1 MPQSIDIVLGTRPEA
16 VKMAPVIA
24 AFRDFPDEFSVRVLS
39 TGQHRE
45 MLTQILDSFD
55 LQPDRDLEIMR
66 PGQSLAEISAD
77 VLRVMDQEIKSHRPD
92 LLLVQ
97 GDTSTVLAAAL
108 AAFYHHVP
116 VGHVEAGLRSHDLQ
130 NPFPEEANRR
140 LVSILTGPHFAPTD
154 SAALEL
160 LAEHVPAENI
170 AVTGNTVVD
179 ALLHFADKLG
189 PLAQDVQSR
198 LQGRRMILV
207 TAHRRESWGRGLENI
222 CRAVETIIQDHPDVV
237 AVFPVH
243 ANPIVQQ
250 TARQILGHH
259 DRIVLLPSVPYL
271 EFVRMMY
278 QAELILTDSGGV
290 QEEAPSFGV
299 PVLVTRDVTERAE
312 AVDCGQARIVGT
324 DPQTVI
330 QAVGEVLAK
339 RSEVSR
345 IIRRTGNPFGDGRAS
360 RRIVLATRRFLR
372 GERPL
377 LLPEETF
384 FGTCSE
390 VEA

>member
-1 MPQSIDIVLGTRPEA
+1 MPHSIDIVLGTRPEA

-24 AFRDFPDEFSVRVLS
+24 AFREFPEEFSIRVLS

-55 LQPDRDLEIMR
+55 LRPDLDLEVMR
-66 PGQSLAEISAD
+66 PGSSLAETTAD
-77 VLRVMDQEIKSHRPD
+77 VLRVMDREIKSRRPD

-97 GDTSTVLAAAL
+97 GDTTTVLAAAL

-154 SAALEL
+154 AAADEL
-160 LAEHVPAENI
+160 RAEHIPAENI

-179 ALLHFADKLG
+179 ALQHFANRLG
-189 PLAQDVQSR
+189 PLTPD
-198 LQGRRMILV
+198 LQNLLRGRRMILV
-207 TAHRRESWGRGLENI
+207 TAHRRESWGQGLENI
-222 CRAVETIIQDHPDVV
+222 CRAVESIVQDHPDVV

-243 ANPIVQQ
+243 ANPLVQQ
-250 TARQILGHH
+250 TARRILGHH
-259 DRIVLLPSVPYL
+259 DRVALLPSVPYL
-271 EFVRMMY
+271 EFVRLMH

-290 QEEAPSFGV
+290 QEEAPSFGI

-312 AVDCGQARIVGT
+312 AVNCGLARLVGT
-324 DPQTVI
+324 DPRTVT
-330 QAVGEVLAK
+330 QAAGEVLAK
-339 RSEVSR
+339 RSEASR
-345 IIRRTGNPFGDGRAS
+345 IMRRSGNPFGDGRAA
-360 RRIVLATRRFLR
+360 RRIVLAAGRYLR

-384 FGTCSE
+384 AGTCFE
-390 VEA
+390 E